1 MTCECVGK
9 MKSCMGPRETWAAR
23 ARRWWLCYQTMK
35 RGLAPVYLP
44 GLDCLSIIMFN
55 SLKGRIMNSVTVFHT
70 TPHIVSINLQ
80 QNWKG
85 PWLEKLSLL
94 CAVWSWGHKL
104 LTLLLPHLPVM
115 FLLFPGLV
123 LSRGMCTELFQ
134 FHISP
139 VASTPSNQ
147 TSDSDT
153 PLRMLQTQWLQKL
166 HEEALIRTC
175 LLNFGSFDAS
185 KAGGI
190 LLLFLYPPLPSGR
203 ISGGKNGSDPK
214 VEKMVRDQH
223 HQQGEVENQSSMVV
237 SVLAGPQEF
246 AGTSRRK
253 GGKGMSRIFVV
264 VLADGVRYVT

>member
-1 MTCECVGK
+1 
-9 MKSCMGPRETWAAR
+9 
-23 ARRWWLCYQTMK
+23 
-35 RGLAPVYLP
+35 
-44 GLDCLSIIMFN
+44 
-55 SLKGRIMNSVTVFHT
+55 
-70 TPHIVSINLQ
+70 
-80 QNWKG
+80 
-85 PWLEKLSLL
+85 
-94 CAVWSWGHKL
+94 
-104 LTLLLPHLPVM
+104 M

-175 LLNFGSFDAS
+175 LL
-185 KAGGI
+185 K
-190 LLLFLYPPLPSGR
+190 L
-203 ISGGKNGSDPK
+203 
-214 VEKMVRDQH
+214 
-223 HQQGEVENQSSMVV
+223 HQQGEVENQSGMVV

-253 GGKGMSRIFVV
+253 GGKGFYMEICYQENAYQCPY
-264 VLADGVRYVT
+264 LHCKIA

>member
-1 MTCECVGK
+1 MTCECMGK

-55 SLKGRIMNSVTVFHT
+55 SLKGRMMNLVTVFHT

-123 LSRGMCTELFQ
+123 LSTGMCTELFQ

-166 HEEALIRTC
+166 HEEALIRMC
-175 LLNFGSFDAS
+175 LL
-185 KAGGI
+185 KVR
-190 LLLFLYPPLPSGR
+190 FLWCLKSPRDPFTVPLAPATLWKGFR
-203 ISGGKNGSDPK
+203 WK
-214 VEKMVRDQH
+214 EWVRPNS
-223 HQQGEVENQSSMVV
+223 VENGEGPAPPAGWGREPIKHGGV
-237 SVLAGPQEF
+237 SPGRS
-246 AGTSRRK
+246 T
-253 GGKGMSRIFVV
+253 
-264 VLADGVRYVT
+264 GVCRH